1 MRSIG
6 AMRQGLAGL
15 FTGTP
20 SRLLG
25 ARVDIASLVVF
36 RVIFGVLMIEAT
48 ARFAWRGWITEYFHT
63 PKYFFTYHGFE
74 WVRPWPAPWMHVH
87 YAVMGLCAAGI
98 ALGFYYRISAALFFL
113 LFTYAHLIDKTN
125 YLNHYYLVSLLALLI
140 VFMPL
145 HAALSLDARRRP
157 EIRSAS
163 APALCLWLLRF
174 QIGAVYFFG
183 GVAKVKPDWIVHA
196 QPLTIWLGASTEI
209 PVLGPLFDFKATA
222 HAMSIAGLVF
232 DLSAPFLLS
241 WGRTRPFAYAAVVAF
256 HLLTAR
262 LFNLGMFPWLM
273 IAFGSIFFP
282 PSWPR
287 RWLPAR
293 WLPAER
299 GPEPPDRPASDW
311 LGSPLRKV
319 ALAAFVG
326 LQVLLPLRH
335 WLYPGD
341 PCWTEEGYRL
351 SWNVMLM
358 EKNGDITF
366 TVTDPATARTWIVD
380 LNDYLTRQ
388 QIRMMSTQPDMILA
402 FAHHL
407 ADDFRRRGHPG
418 VEVRADAHVSLN
430 GRPPQRL
437 VDPSVDL
444 ARHEEGLHPK
454 RWILPLAE
462 AQPRL

>member
-1 MRSIG
+1 MATSLRAS
-6 AMRQGLAGL
+6 L
-15 FTGTP
+15 

-36 RVIFGVLMIEAT
+36 RVIFGLLMIEAT

-63 PKYFFTYHGFE
+63 PRYFFTYHGFE

-98 ALGFYYRISAALFFL
+98 ALGFFYRVSAALFFL

-125 YLNHYYLVSLLALLI
+125 YLNHYYLVSLLALLV

-157 EIRSAS
+157 EIRRAS

-183 GVAKVKPDWIVHA
+183 GVAKLKPDWIVHA

-209 PVLGPLFDFKATA
+209 PLLGPLFDFKATA
-222 HAMSIAGLVF
+222 RAMSVAGLVF

-241 WGRTRPFAYAAVVAF
+241 WRRARPFAYAAVVAF

-299 GPEPPDRPASDW
+299 APEPEEGPASDW
-311 LGSPLRKV
+311 LGSPLRKA
-319 ALAAFVG
+319 ALAAFMG
-326 LQVLLPLRH
+326 LQILLPLRH
-335 WLYPGD
+335 WLYPGN
-341 PCWTEEGYRL
+341 PCWTEEGFRF

-366 TVTDPATARTWIVD
+366 TVTDPATAQTWIVD
-380 LNDYLTRQ
+380 LNEYLTRQ

-407 ADDFRRRGHPG
+407 ADDFRRRGRPG

-430 GRPPQRL
+430 GRPPQQL
-437 VDPSVDL
+437 IDPSVDL
-444 ARHEEGLHPK
+444 TRHEEGLHPK

-462 AQPRL
+462 ARPRL